1 MFNKIINYSQQ
12 TISDYDL
19 KAVNKS
25 IRSGI
30 LTQGSEVD
38 NFESN
43 LKKYFNAK
51 YASVVSSGTAAL
63 HLAAAGLG
71 WKKNDLIITTP
82 LTFIATANSILY
94 RNAKP
99 IFVDI
104 NLNDYQID
112 LNQLETKLKKNKKKI
127 KSVIAVD
134 YAGNP
139 CDWKNLR
146 YLANKF
152 SFKLINDN
160 CHALGAKY
168 NGQKDYSTKYADIV
182 TQSFHPLKNI
192 TTGEGGAIIT
202 NNYKI
207 FNKINKLRN
216 HGFEL
221 SRSKNFWDK
230 EVKELGYNFRLTE
243 FQASLGSSQLSKVD
257 NLIRKKQSIA
267 KKYNKHFKKIEN
279 ITIPPIREN
288 CYHAYHLYPLLINFK
303 KMNLNKSTLMNY
315 FLKNNFR
322 LQVHYKPIHTYK
334 LYKKLFRF
342 KNHDFPI
349 SLKFFSDEVSVPIF
363 PNLKDDDQNK
373 FIDLLY
379 KFLKI

>member
-112 LNQLETKLKKNKKKI
+112 LNQLETKLKKNKKKL
-127 KSVIAVD
+127 
-134 YAGNP
+134 
-139 CDWKNLR
+139 NL
-146 YLANKF
+146 
-152 SFKLINDN
+152 
-160 CHALGAKY
+160 
-168 NGQKDYSTKYADIV
+168 
-182 TQSFHPLKNI
+182 
-192 TTGEGGAIIT
+192 
-202 NNYKI
+202 
-207 FNKINKLRN
+207 
-216 HGFEL
+216 
-221 SRSKNFWDK
+221 
-230 EVKELGYNFRLTE
+230 
-243 FQASLGSSQLSKVD
+243 
-257 NLIRKKQSIA
+257 
-267 KKYNKHFKKIEN
+267 
-279 ITIPPIREN
+279 
-288 CYHAYHLYPLLINFK
+288 LL
-303 KMNLNKSTLMNY
+303 
-315 FLKNNFR
+315 
-322 LQVHYKPIHTYK
+322 Q
-334 LYKKLFRF
+334 
-342 KNHDFPI
+342 
-349 SLKFFSDEVSVPIF
+349 
-363 PNLKDDDQNK
+363 
-373 FIDLLY
+373 
-379 KFLKI
+379 